1 MKYHG
6 WKLRKKPYELR
17 VEHDNLANIVF
28 YQYIESLSL
37 RYYKFYL
44 TSLALKK
51 P

>member
-1 MKYHG
+1 MGGSYA
-6 WKLRKKPYELR
+6 KKPHELR
-17 VEHDNLANIVF
+17 DEHDNLANILF
-28 YQYIESLSL
+28 YQYIESLSF